1 MPTASIS
8 PVFLLIA
15 TMEGSLTT
23 TPLPRAYTKV
33 FAVPKSIARSEE
45 KTLKSDRIP
54 CEREERE

>member
-1 MPTASIS
+1 
-8 PVFLLIA
+8 
-15 TMEGSLTT
+15 
-23 TPLPRAYTKV
+23 V